1 MSLPSPES
9 AAPVEM
15 LSRPTSAEPFPDEW
29 YDESSAD
36 HFWFTWRLRALHR
49 LMKDV
54 GLSTEAT
61 LRALDIGSGSG
72 VLARQLEDTTAW
84 TVDATDLNLGALKR
98 CAPRRGRTL
107 YYDVTEERTE
117 LRGTYDVALLFDVI
131 EHVPKP
137 RPLLESALRH
147 LKPGGWLLINV
158 PALPVLFS
166 RYDVVAGHV
175 RRYTRD
181 SLARELDGLPLSS
194 RALRYWGFSLVPAL
208 LARKALMP
216 TQDPDQQRVIERGFV
231 PPSKLVDGALRVL
244 MHAETRLSARPVLG
258 TSVLYAG
265 RVP

>member
-9 AAPVEM
+9 TAAVEM

-36 HFWFTWRLRALHR
+36 HFWFTWRLRALSR
-49 LMKDV
+49 LLKDV
-54 GLSTEAT
+54 GVPTQAP
-61 LRALDIGSGSG
+61 LRVLDIGSGAG
-72 VLARQLEDTTAW
+72 ILARQLEDTTAW

-98 CAPRRGRTL
+98 CAPRKGRTL
-107 YYDVTEERTE
+107 YYDVTEERPE

-131 EHVPKP
+131 EHVPQP

-147 LKPGGWLLINV
+147 LKPGGLLLINV

-181 SLARELDGLPLSS
+181 SLSQELEGLPL
-194 RALRYWGFSLVPAL
+194 RTEALRYWGFSLVPAL
-208 LARKALMP
+208 LVRKAMMP
-216 TQDPDQQRVIERGFV
+216 ADQDQQNVIERGFV
-231 PPSKLVDGALRVL
+231 PPSKWVDGALRVL
-244 MHAETRLSARPVLG
+244 MHAETRLAARPVVG